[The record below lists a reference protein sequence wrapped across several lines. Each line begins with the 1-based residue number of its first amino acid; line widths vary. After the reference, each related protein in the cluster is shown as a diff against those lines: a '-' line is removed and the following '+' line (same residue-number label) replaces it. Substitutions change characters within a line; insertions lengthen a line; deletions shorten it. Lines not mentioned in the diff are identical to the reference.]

1 MKTDTQLKADISD
14 ELAWDLAIDH
24 APIGVAVKDGV
35 VTLTGQLTTFAEK
48 YAVQRAV
55 QRVGGVRGIAI
66 DLEVQLAPEHKR
78 SDAEIAQ
85 AAISAMRWHSM
96 VPDERVKVE
105 VESGWVTLTGELDW
119 GYQYANAEQAIQPLL
134 GVRGVTNLITIKPR
148 VSAKDLGTQIT
159 AALTRQAEREAHHI
173 DVEVE
178 GGIVTLSGKVHSM
191 AEHDAAIGTAFSA
204 RGVSRVVDHL
214 RVGT

>member
-14 ELAWDLAIDH
+14 ELAWDLAINA

-78 SDAEIAQ
+78 SDAEIAE

-148 VSAKDLGTQIT
+148 VSAKDLGTEIT

-173 DVEVE
+173 NVEVE

-214 RVGT
+214 RVGA